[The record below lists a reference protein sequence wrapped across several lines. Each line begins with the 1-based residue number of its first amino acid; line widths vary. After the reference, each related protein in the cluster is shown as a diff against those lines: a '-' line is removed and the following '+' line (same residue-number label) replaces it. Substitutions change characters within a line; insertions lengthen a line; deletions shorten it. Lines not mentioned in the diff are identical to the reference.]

1 MATPRIVLSTGSFFP
16 NTELGFRMAAEHGYD
31 GVEVMVTHD
40 RRSQTV
46 ANVEHLVTTYGVPV
60 TAVHVPCLVVSQHV
74 WGWNP
79 ELKLRRATEMA
90 ASLDAPTV
98 VTHPPFRWQREYAAT
113 FPELVATVGAETATA
128 GGPTVTV
135 ENMYTVDAP
144 RGRRIEPYLGN
155 DDESFRLYPAVTLD
169 ASHVGAAR
177 QDLLER
183 YAFLRGR
190 IRHVHLSDST
200 SKRGDEHLPPGQGTL
215 PLRDLADAL
224 VADGFDGQVVL
235 EIAVGRLPESL
246 RNGATRESVE
256 WARDAFVDRRPTVQA

>member
-1 MATPRIVLSTGSFFP
+1 
-16 NTELGFRMAAEHGYD
+16 
-31 GVEVMVTHD
+31 MVTHD
-40 RRSQTV
+40 RRSQTT

-79 ELKLRRATEMA
+79 EAKLRRATEMA

-98 VTHPPFRWQREYAAT
+98 VTHPPFRWQREYAAD
-113 FPELVATVGAETATA
+113 FAQLVATVGGESALT

-169 ASHVGAAR
+169 SSHVGAAR

-190 IRHVHLSDST
+190 VRHVHLSDST
-200 SKRGDEHLPPGQGTL
+200 SRKGDEHLPPGLGTL
-215 PLRDLADAL
+215 PLRELADAL

-235 EIAVGRLPESL
+235 EIAVGRLPEPS
-246 RNGATRESVE
+246 RIAATRESLG
-256 WARDAFVDRRPTVQA
+256 WARDAFTVPA

>member
-1 MATPRIVLSTGSFFP
+1 MPEIVLSTGSFFP
-16 NTELGFRMAAEHGYD
+16 NTELGFRMAAECGYD

-46 ANVEHLVTTYGVPV
+46 DAVRSLVATYEVPV

-90 ASLDAPTV
+90 AALGAPTV
-98 VTHPPFRWQREYAAT
+98 VTHPPFRWQREYADVFAAVVD
-113 FPELVATVGAETATA
+113 ELDGAP

-135 ENMYTVDAP
+135 ENMYSVDAP
-144 RGRRIEPYLGN
+144 LGRRVEPYLGN
-155 DDESFRLYPAVTLD
+155 DDGAFAGYPALTLD
-169 ASHVGAAR
+169 SSHVGAAR

-183 YAFLRGR
+183 YELMRDR
-190 IRHVHLSDST
+190 VRHLHLSDST
-200 SKRGDEHLPPGQGTL
+200 STRGDEHLPPGQGTL
-215 PLRDLADAL
+215 PLHALAKAM

-235 EIAVGRLPESL
+235 EIAIGRLPEGVRS
-246 RNGATRESVE
+246 ATTRECLA
-256 WARDAFVDRRPTVQA
+256 WATDAFAGA

>member
-1 MATPRIVLSTGSFFP
+1 MPQIVLSTGSFFP
-16 NTELGFRMAAEHGYD
+16 NTELGFRMAAELGYD

-46 ANVEHLVTTYGVPV
+46 PNVEHLVTTYGVPV

-79 ELKLRRATEMA
+79 EAKLRRAAEMA
-90 ASLDAPTV
+90 AALDAATV
-98 VTHPPFRWQREYAAT
+98 VTHPPFRWQRDYAAT
-113 FPELVATVGAETATA
+113 FPELVATVGGETALA

-155 DDESFRLYPAVTLD
+155 DDRSFGLYPAVTLD
-169 ASHVGAAR
+169 TSHVGAAR

-183 YAFLRGR
+183 YAFLRDR

-200 SKRGDEHLPPGQGTL
+200 SKKGDEHLPPGQGTL
-215 PLRDLADAL
+215 PLHALADAL
-224 VADGFDGQVVL
+224 MEDRFDGQVVL
-235 EIAVGRLPESL
+235 EIAVGRLPESM
-246 RNGATRESVE
+246 RTGATRESIE
-256 WARDAFVDRRPTVQA
+256 WARDAFAERGRTVLP

>member
-1 MATPRIVLSTGSFFP
+1 MAKIVLSTGSFFP
-16 NTELGFRMAAEHGYD
+16 NTELGFRMAAELGYD

-40 RRSQTV
+40 RRSQTM
-46 ANVEHLVTTYGVPV
+46 ASVEHLVTTYGVPV

-79 ELKLRRATEMA
+79 ETKLRRATEMA
-90 ASLDAPTV
+90 VSLDAATV
-98 VTHPPFRWQREYAAT
+98 VTHPPFRWQREYAERFA
-113 FPELVATVGAETATA
+113 ELVATVSSDAAIA

-144 RGRRIEPYLGN
+144 RGRKLEPYLGN

-177 QDLLER
+177 QELLER

-190 IRHVHLSDST
+190 IRHLHLSDST
-200 SKRGDEHLPPGQGTL
+200 SKKGDEHLPPGQGTL
-215 PLRDLADAL
+215 PLHDLAAAM

-235 EIAVGRLPESL
+235 EIAVGRLPEAA
-246 RNGATRESVE
+246 RTGATRDSIE
-256 WARDAFVDRRPTVQA
+256 WAREAFDGPTVAA